1 MLMWNKSND
10 DFATYF
16 TDTRSFL
23 TWTWGAK
30 APVDKAALW
39 KCGHH
44 NFGGQK
50 RSIV

>member
-16 TDTRSFL
+16 TDTRSFFNMDMRCK
-23 TWTWGAK
+23 G
-30 APVDKAALW
+30 PVDKAALW